1 MALLFESSRVDL
13 LFESSVPMPKH
24 QVNVSGGEGVD
35 LTKLQSSYDQLS
47 ASLEEVTRLAE
58 SLDAG
63 STIDDQMLERR
74 QGEIYDELHT
84 VARTIAA
91 KESRDVSGAGVKARV
106 LLSWCDPGSDD
117 IITQLTVSLCR
128 DVLRL
133 WSGDGNVSPTVAVC
147 NQANPRAGEVDTVVG
162 TRLRLRRRM
171 LDMSQQELAD
181 ALHIAQ
187 QELQRY
193 ETGQNRVSASLLYE
207 AARILNAPV
216 AWFYED
222 LADPVVEESLQALVG
237 MEESEASARTQ
248 SEIEGLLRA
257 YASGP
262 DKRKKLLQLLKVLVS
277 SRGY

>member
-1 MALLFESSRVDL
+1 MDL
-13 LFESSVPMPKH
+13 LFESSVPMPEH

-35 LTKLQSSYDQLS
+35 LTKLQSSYDKLS

-74 QGEIYDELHT
+74 QGEIYDELHA

-91 KESRDVSGAGVKARV
+91 KESQDVSGAGVKARV
-106 LLSWCDPGSDD
+106 LLDWCDRRSDD

-133 WSGDGNVSPTVAVC
+133 WSGGGVVNATVAVC
-147 NQANPRAGEVDTVVG
+147 NEANLRAAEVDIVVG

-171 LDMSQQELAD
+171 LDMSKQELAD

-187 QELQRY
+187 QELQRF
-193 ETGQNRVSASLLYE
+193 ETGQTRISASLLYE

-216 AWFYED
+216 AWFYEG

-237 MEESEASARTQ
+237 MEDSEASARMTQ
-248 SEIEGLLRA
+248 GEIEGLLRA

-262 DKRKKLLQLLKVLVS
+262 DKRKRLLQLLKVLVS
-277 SRGY
+277 SRGS